1 MRARA
6 AVGGVLTAF
15 GILAGAW
22 EYGVLSAADTTTS
35 TTDVSGSTTTG
46 TDTSTTT
53 TTDTSTATDTS
64 TTDGTWTGSAVST
77 RWGDVQVQV
86 TISGGAITDVV
97 ALQLTDK
104 DNKSVQIS
112 NRAAPILR
120 EEVLAAQSTDVSN
133 VSGATYTTNAYL
145 QSLQSAL
152 DQAGF

>member
-1 MRARA
+1 VRARA

-22 EYGVLSAADTTTS
+22 EYGVLSATDTTTS

-53 TTDTSTATDTS
+53 DTSTATDTS
-64 TTDGTWTGSAVST
+64 ATDGTWTGSAVST

-120 EEVLAAQSTDVSN
+120 EEVLAAQSADVSN